1 MKHYLFEAQ
10 ETGEEFI
17 VGADDIMEAREIA
30 MDSFGEYVRFMC
42 TLTEMEAEASG
53 LDEY

>member
-1 MKHYLFEAQ
+1 MNHFLFCDE

-17 VGADDIMEAREIA
+17 VGAKDWDEAKQIA
-30 MDSFGEYVRFMC
+30 KSYFAEPVAQYQMS
-42 TLTEMEAEASG
+42 EMEAEASG